1 MYKCIRARV
10 NLCRAKSN
18 RAKKE
23 DSKEGTSNRP
33 IRNPIAKAILS
44 FAQASGRGISRTD
57 LSAGLDR
64 DARKMGVQTV
74 VFAILLASICPVTP
88 SLLAQPEQEASQDQ
102 TGEDRSNQDRSN
114 QNRTSEDQTNKDRTN
129 SETASG
135 SGEQFGS
142 EFEKRLWTQLKL
154 HPGILKESLRHSA
167 EKDRAT
173 FTDFVYPDPEVRI
186 SRGSGSQEERAAYP
200 TNYNRKDA
208 TSYELQITQPIP
220 FPGKLTAQAN
230 IQEYQADQK
239 GFAFQMSRNQV
250 LGKLLG
256 LLARYHRTAESLRL
270 TRELAGAAGALEGI
284 ARARY
289 GAGRGSL
296 SDVSL
301 ARVQADSF
309 REKAVMLE
317 GELEAIKEELDY
329 FRITDSSE
337 TGSMSPSRESKNGVQ
352 TYLLGKQAYGQYL
365 RDIQNRQYSVE
376 SLPLMARIRAMQ
388 REAESRDTL
397 ARLNYTPDLGV
408 FAAYGKEDR
417 NLIYPSGT
425 GKQTTYKLGITI
437 RVPLWS
443 GLSNHNQVEA
453 TDKERKAA
461 RLEQLDVERQI
472 RSKISSL
479 DEKIQ
484 KGRNRESIFNNRL
497 VPNAWT
503 ARRSSVLSYQGG
515 SADFT
520 SVIQAWNAYYQVN
533 LQKLALE
540 EQIALWIIER
550 SELTN
555 TFLLN
560 AEAGY
565 HEN

>member
-1 MYKCIRARV
+1 MYNYTCARV
-10 NLCRAKSN
+10 RPFRATPQSLFRLPRTRTSVLQYCGLFSVATS
-18 RAKKE
+18 RAVPE
-23 DSKEGTSNRP
+23 SK
-33 IRNPIAKAILS
+33 
-44 FAQASGRGISRTD
+44 
-57 LSAGLDR
+57 
-64 DARKMGVQTV
+64 DARRRSGTV
-74 VFAILLASICPVTP
+74 RRCIGQAPTFVGRIGALALILGA
-88 SLLAQPEQEASQDQ
+88 LLGFPDHLSSQPQSDHESSDTSAAETRNGQSQ
-102 TGEDRSNQDRSN
+102 G
-114 QNRTSEDQTNKDRTN
+114 
-129 SETASG
+129 
-135 SGEQFGS
+135 FGS
-142 EFEKRLWTQLKL
+142 EFEQRLWTQLKL

-186 SRGSGSQEERAAYP
+186 SRGSGNQEERAAYP
-200 TNYNRKDA
+200 TNYSRKDA

-230 IQEYQADQK
+230 IQEYKADQK
-239 GFAFQMSRNQV
+239 GFAFLMSRNQV

-289 GAGRGSL
+289 GAGKGSL

-309 REKAVMLE
+309 REKAEMLE

-329 FRITDSSE
+329 FRITDAGEPESRTQPSE
-337 TGSMSPSRESKNGVQ
+337 TENGVQ
-352 TYLLGKQAYGQYL
+352 AYLLSKQAYRQYL
-365 RDIQNRQYSVE
+365 KDIQNRQYSVE
-376 SLPLMARIRAMQ
+376 ALPLVARIRAMQ

-425 GKQTTYKLGITI
+425 GKQTTYKLGISI

-472 RSKISSL
+472 RAKISSL

-484 KGRNRESIFNNRL
+484 KGRSRESIFNNRL